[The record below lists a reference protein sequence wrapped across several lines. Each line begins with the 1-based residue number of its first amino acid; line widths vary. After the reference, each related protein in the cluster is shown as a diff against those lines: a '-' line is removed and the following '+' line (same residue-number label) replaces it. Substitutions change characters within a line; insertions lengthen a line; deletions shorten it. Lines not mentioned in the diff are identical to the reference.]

1 MISTQRITLKAFLIA
16 LAQQK
21 SLPDDLMSKDIQSNL
36 DHLNQWGNTYFPE
49 EYYQASDL
57 LHLPLASRNKGFS
70 EDIDDK
76 AERRKSEIGNLV
88 NAIDDMED
96 EELVETGNLAANNWS
111 EFIQKIDK
119 IVYYPEA

>member
-21 SLPDDLMSKDIQSNL
+21 SLPDDLISKDILSNL
-36 DHLNQWGNTYFPE
+36 DNLNQWGNTYFPE
-49 EYYQASDL
+49 QYQDASDL
-57 LHLPLASRNKGFS
+57 LHLPVASRNKGLS

-96 EELVETGNLAANNWS
+96 EELVETASLAANNWS